1 VNEALTRLCI
11 VMVGTTHPGNIGA
24 AARAMKNM
32 GVTDLRLVSP
42 RVFPSS
48 DATARASGA
57 NDVLVR
63 AKVCANLTEAIADCA
78 VVVGASAR
86 PRTIAWPELTPR
98 ECAERLSP
106 EMRAGRVA
114 VLFGREHSGLTNEE
128 LDLCQFLLRIPCN
141 PDFSSLNVAAAVQ
154 VVTYEFRQALQG
166 QPPNRLYGL
175 EREAGRLASSAE
187 LESFYAHLRQALF
200 DIGFFHIRKS
210 SPSLMRR
217 LRRLFSRAHLRDKEI
232 HILRGILRQ
241 AQERIARLEKAR
253 ALHPPDGNALQ

>member
-1 VNEALTRLCI
+1 MNEALTRLCI

-32 GVTDLRLVSP
+32 GVTDLRLVAP

-57 NDVLVR
+57 NDVLAQ

-98 ECAERLSP
+98 ECAERLAP

-114 VLFGREHSGLTNEE
+114 VLFGREHSGLMNEE

-141 PDFSSLNVAAAVQ
+141 PDFSSLNIAAAVQ
-154 VVTYEFRQALQG
+154 VVTYEFRQTLQG
-166 QPPNRLYGL
+166 QPPNRLYDL
-175 EREAGRLASSAE
+175 DREAGRLASGAE

-217 LRRLFSRAHLRDKEI
+217 LRRLFSRARLRDKEI